1 MTMHNNTGDGN
12 LSLPHPVPT
21 NKSGQPPIEKIW
33 GSLNDE
39 ERETFLYFVHMIP
52 PVSIDSLS
60 ALSGLPAVTTLN
72 IMERLRSRKMVYEKK
87 GHGKGMYFPNIA
99 DPGALVKSC
108 ATQELHCKVLNRM
121 ADFFSNREDNSEDHT
136 LLLADLY
143 LNLGDKDKGLQS
155 IRKAADI
162 LNRRGQSD
170 KALSYFD
177 YLIKACEN
185 NISEPDRT
193 AIYLDSVIHK
203 VVGRLYHG
211 PYQELA
217 LLLEK
222 AQIIAEEHKMWDRLA
237 RIKLALGQLLQM
249 MGHHK
254 RASKC
259 MNDFEMLA
267 DNITDPR
274 MARTATL
281 AICEYFRWRGL
292 ISEAVQRYEEMT
304 GNLEEFGDDEE
315 TLQATVVIGFCH
327 FLAGRPSRGMGMI
340 DAVREKGTMIGAYQA
355 ALYAGL
361 LGAFAFLDMHKID
374 EAEICLKRILSLPP
388 YLLGKMTRAAI
399 TDIQASI
406 LTHRGSYEEAFAL
419 QKISVDLK
427 RDVGWIHDNGTCNFE
442 RLYILESKGFF
453 CREWDL
459 DSTIAEHV
467 GWDNIHMKGTAL
479 RYRALRGI
487 DRKQPLSEIL
497 ADLKKSEEL
506 QEMAG
511 AKFELA
517 RTQIVLGDVYL
528 KNGDSKT
535 GLKYLEKAW
544 NILSRIDKNLF
555 PGELLS
561 FMPDKHKMEI
571 TIDRILQAS
580 ESLGTIRDAPSF
592 LEKLLNVAIDFT
604 MATQGTFVSIE
615 PSGRAR
621 VLASRNVDP
630 SFFDTP
636 KGDLIRTIILDAAKK
651 GAEIILPH
659 PEETRGKIDRA
670 LAETGFTSLIFMPVK
685 LHKGNYGYLCLSN
698 RLDGTPFPDSY
709 LPYVRLFCN
718 QIALG
723 LANIEMYREVQE
735 QKDRLEEEAGFYKRE
750 MGIADDSQ
758 GRIIGKSEGIERVL
772 EQIRQVAPTTSS
784 VLIQGETGVGKELVA
799 KAIHNLSRRKDGPFI
814 PVNLSSLPQE
824 LVASELFGHEKGA
837 FTGAHNRQKGRFELA
852 HGGTI
857 FLDEIGDLPMAIQVK
872 LLRVLQEG
880 SFERL
885 GSARPIGSDFRVI
898 AATNKNL
905 ALEVEKGNFR
915 QDLYY
920 RLNVFPIHVPAL
932 RDRKED
938 ILLLAQS
945 FIEKTSRKLGK
956 KIQTIPDEE
965 MRKLLN
971 YHWPGNVRELEHF
984 IERAVILSD
993 GYRLNLPDFGG
1004 TVGGNAQEKA
1014 PIVTMEEMEREH
1026 ILRVL
1031 GAVGWRVKGP
1041 GGAALLLNLKPT
1053 TLYFRMKKLGI
1064 ERPTDISKQ

>member
-1 MTMHNNTGDGN
+1 MKKNSATKEKTDRTLLKKETKPPLGGN
-12 LSLPHPVPT
+12 WENLGPD
-21 NKSGQPPIEKIW
+21 EK
-33 GSLNDE
+33 
-39 ERETFLYFVHMIP
+39 ETLLCFAHMIQ
-52 PVSIDSLS
+52 PVSMDNLC
-60 ALSGLPAVTTLN
+60 ALSGLSIVNMMN
-72 IMERLRSRKMVYEKK
+72 IMERLKSRKVVYEKK
-87 GHGKGMYFPNIA
+87 GYGKGLYFTDSPDLEDFIRKFA
-99 DPGALVKSC
+99 PP
-108 ATQELHCKVLNRM
+108 ELHRKVLNRLV
-121 ADFFSNREDNSEDHT
+121 DFYSNIDDSKESHT

-143 LNLGDKDKGLQS
+143 FNIGDIERGRRHIK
-155 IRKAADI
+155 KAADI
-162 LNRRGQSD
+162 LYRTGQD
-170 KALSYFD
+170 EKALSYYD
-177 YLIKACEN
+177 YLTQNCEDN
-185 NISEPDRT
+185 LATPDE
-193 AIYLDSVIHK
+193 AGIYLDSIIRK
-203 VVGRLYHG
+203 ISLDYYKPFMEYVVS
-211 PYQELA
+211 
-217 LLLEK
+217 LEK
-222 AQIIAEEHKMWDRLA
+222 AQAVAENFKMWDRLA
-237 RIKLALGQLLQM
+237 RIKLILSQLLQM
-249 MGHHK
+249 LGQHK
-254 RASKC
+254 KAEEC
-259 MNDFEMLA
+259 MKNFEMLA
-267 DNITDPR
+267 NKVADPLMMR
-274 MARTATL
+274 SATL
-281 AICEYFRWRGL
+281 TICEYLRWKGM
-292 ISEAVQRYEEMT
+292 ISEAVSRYEET
-304 GNLEEFGDDEE
+304 VGNLEHFGDTEE
-315 TLQATVVIGFCH
+315 SLKAAAVIGFCNI
-327 FLAGRPSRGMGMI
+327 LAGRVSRGVGMI
-340 DAVREKGTMIGAYQA
+340 DSVKDKGSALNFFGAVLHAYI
-355 ALYAGL
+355 
-361 LGAFAFLDMHKID
+361 LGALAFIDLQKYD
-374 EAEICLKRILSLPP
+374 EAELCLGNIEALPR
-388 YLLGKMTRAAI
+388 YLFSDMTVSVI
-399 TDIQASI
+399 KEMECSI
-406 LTHRGSYEEAFAL
+406 LAHRGEYEKAFAVQQECVALRQKSGWL
-419 QKISVDLK
+419 QDAATL
-427 RDVGWIHDNGTCNFE
+427 NFE
-442 RLYILESKGFF
+442 RLRLLESKGLF
-453 CREWDL
+453 CQDWNL
-459 DSTIAEHV
+459 DSDIAKYIAL
-467 GWDNIHMKGTAL
+467 DNAYMKGAAFRYKAL
-479 RYRALRGI
+479 KDIEQGKSSRTI
-487 DRKQPLSEIL
+487 MT
-497 ADLKKSEEL
+497 DLKNSERHL
-506 QEMAG
+506 KNSG
-511 AKFELA
+511 AMLELA
-517 RTQIVLGDVYL
+517 RTWIMLGDL
-528 KNGDSKT
+528 HFKQGDPET
-535 GLKYLEKAW
+535 GLPYLEDAW
-544 NILSRIDKNLF
+544 NVFSKIDKNLF
-555 PGELLS
+555 PKEFVSLLPS
-561 FMPDKHKMEI
+561 ERRLEVVA
-571 TIDRILQAS
+571 DRLIEAS
-580 ESLGTIRDAPSF
+580 ESLGMLQHHASF
-592 LEKLLNVAIDFT
+592 PEKVLNAAMDFT
-604 MATQGTFVSIE
+604 GAIQGSLTAFDGGKE
-615 PSGRAR
+615 LYP
-621 VLASRNVDP
+621 LAIRNIDLT
-630 SFFDTP
+630 FFDTP
-636 KGDLIRTIILDAAKK
+636 RGRLMRTLLLEGGRKGTEIVLPQTSGDNYKDMENSLANVGITALIC
-651 GAEIILPH
+651 
-659 PEETRGKIDRA
+659 
-670 LAETGFTSLIFMPVK
+670 MPVR
-685 LHKGNYGYLCLSN
+685 LHQRIHSFLLLAN

-1031 GAVGWRVKGP
+1031 GAVGWRVRGQQ
-1041 GGAALLLNLKPT
+1041 GAAHLLGLKPT
-1053 TLYFRMKKLGI
+1053 TLYFRMRKFGI
-1064 ERPTDISKQ
+1064 ERPADHVI